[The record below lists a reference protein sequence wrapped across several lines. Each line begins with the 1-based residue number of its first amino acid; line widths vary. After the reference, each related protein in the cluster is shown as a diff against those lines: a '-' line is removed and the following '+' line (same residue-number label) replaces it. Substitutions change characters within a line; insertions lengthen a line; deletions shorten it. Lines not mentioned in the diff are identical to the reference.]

1 VAIWA
6 AAAALVAPGT
16 GDAAVIADALRKA
29 INRSEL
35 LHRAVKSR
43 SGQHLVQTARGASVV
58 REKVRFTIG
67 QLGPPRVAGYRLRNS
82 GLRVFV
88 RHENLLS
95 SSRPASTG
103 DVHILNEI
111 FGGTGGQ
118 YAYEPPPAL
127 AAAFAA
133 EPPRKVMDLGGNIGL
148 FGADI
153 LGRWPA
159 AAIQSYEPDPANLRL
174 LTRVVEA
181 NRLEQRWSV
190 SAAAA
195 ANDAGEMTFVTG
207 LLAESHLATAAD
219 PRGPQTPASDD
230 VNTITVGTVD
240 LFEQDHDVDLLKMD
254 IEGGEWSILTDPR
267 LPSLKA
273 DVLVLEWHVLGCPE
287 PDARAAVARLLR
299 AAGYTEQEEVE
310 VGTYNGVLWAWRERP
325 GG

>member
-1 VAIWA
+1 
-6 AAAALVAPGT
+6 
-16 GDAAVIADALRKA
+16 VIAETLRKA
-29 INRSEL
+29 IDRSEL
-35 LHRAVKSR
+35 LRRAVKSDP
-43 SGQHLVQTARGASVV
+43 GQRLVQTTRGAGVV
-58 REKVRFTIG
+58 REKVRFAAR
-67 QLGPPRVAGYRLRNS
+67 QLGPSRAAGYRLRGS

-88 RHENLLS
+88 RHENLF

-103 DVHILNEI
+103 DIQILNEI

-118 YAYEPPPAL
+118 YAYDPPPAL

-148 FGADI
+148 FGADV
-153 LGRWPA
+153 LGRWPS

-181 NRLEQRWSV
+181 NGLEHRWSV
-190 SAAAA
+190 SAVAA
-195 ANDAGEMTFVTG
+195 ANDTGEMTFVTG

-219 PRGPQTPASDD
+219 PSGPQTPASDD

-267 LPSLKA
+267 LPGLKA

-287 PDARAAVARLLR
+287 PDARAAAARLLR
-299 AAGYTEQEEVE
+299 AAGYTHQEEVE
-310 VGTYNGVLWAWRERP
+310 VATYNGVLWAWRERP
-325 GG
+325 GA